1 MEVAQMDGELR
12 TIFRRH
18 LPMVAWTTIETA
30 AVEPGV
36 PDSEGCY
43 EGVEFWVE
51 MKKTHAWAVEVK
63 PSQVAWH
70 KLRQSK
76 GGRTFFA
83 VRRRNASVDELWL
96 IGGQHAALLREEGL
110 RPCPHILRCERGP
123 ARWVWAAVL
132 DALMRRRE

>member
-1 MEVAQMDGELR
+1 MDGELR
-12 TIFRRH
+12 TIFRQH

-36 PDSEGCY
+36 PDFEGCY
-43 EGVEFWVE
+43 QEIEFWVE
-51 MKKTHAWAVEVK
+51 MKKTDAWAVEVK

-83 VRRRNASVDELWL
+83 VRRRSTARGLAVDELYL
-96 IGGQHAALLREEGL
+96 IHGKYAVVLKEEGL
-110 RPCPHILRCERGP
+110 EHCPHIMRCEGGP
-123 ARWVWAAVL
+123 ARWTWAAVL
-132 DALMRRRE
+132 DALMRRRP

>member
-1 MEVAQMDGELR
+1 VDGELR
-12 TIFRRH
+12 TIFRQH

-36 PDSEGCY
+36 PDFEGCY

-51 MKKTHAWAVEVK
+51 MKRTDAWAVDVK

-76 GGRTFFA
+76 RGRTFFA
-83 VRRRNASVDELWL
+83 VRRRNGGADELYL
-96 IGGQHAALLREEGL
+96 IGGQHAALLKEEGL
-110 RPCPHILRCERGP
+110 RPCPAIVKCEGGP
-123 ARWVWAAVL
+123 SRWVWAAVL
-132 DALMRRRE
+132 DALMGRRE